1 MKFRWKLLLLLMSV
15 SILPIVGL
23 RTYGIHNVRLMA
35 DALVQKLEQVQEPA
49 DSSTAVPPLIQGP
62 DSGRTQSPRDQ
73 LTKDGVLELKQNIL
87 ERVGRVENL
96 TLGFLSLL
104 IILVTLCGLMFSR
117 SVIQKNRGDCKSRT
131 QTCWRKF

>member
-15 SILPIVGL
+15 SILPIIGL

-35 DALVQKLEQVQEPA
+35 EALIQKLEQVQEPA
-49 DSSTAVPPLIQGP
+49 DSSRVVPPLIQGP
-62 DSGRTQSPRDQ
+62 DSGRTQSPQDQ

-96 TLGFLSLL
+96 T
-104 IILVTLCGLMFSR
+104 
-117 SVIQKNRGDCKSRT
+117 GDLPVYGRHSGNAQFTRRFVWQGT
-131 QTCWRKF
+131 HM